1 MSDIA
6 KILTSQEYNKFKYII
21 ILTLLMFFLE
31 TISLVSIPLFA
42 TVLLNESIL
51 FENYKFLNNINL
63 IKDAGQARLIFYCGI
78 LVIFS
83 FVVKNLFLVFL
94 IYFQGNFQKKMKI
107 NISKKLFEHYIRM
120 PFLNHLEKN
129 PANLSRYVSNEISGF
144 NMYLQSLTLLLRES
158 IAIVVIFLLLIS
170 SSPFKVTIILL
181 VFGLIAAV
189 FLKSIKK
196 MIKNKANINIKLGQN
211 LTQTIYETFG
221 AIKDI
226 KIQMK
231 EDKIV
236 EYFNTDISTLE
247 KNNFYFYIFEKMP
260 RIIMEF
266 LSVGILLIFCFFYL
280 NLDSDITSAIPT
292 LSLLTICIVRFI
304 PAFNAVTVS
313 KYYMKIMKPSLNVL
327 LEEFKH
333 FELLQNKN
341 IQSIKKDEKQNLNL
355 DLSKNFISVKN
366 LSFHYPGENTKP
378 LKDINFEIQAG
389 SFVGITGRTGSGK
402 STLFHIMMGLL
413 KPNSGIICNEGE
425 NIFLNSNKWKKKI
438 GYISQNIFLL
448 NASLKKNIIFTFD
461 DEEFDERK
469 LNESIKIAQIQ
480 DKILSLPKG
489 LETNIGIDGSKL
501 SGGERQRLA
510 IARAIYR
517 NPEVIFMDESTS
529 ALDVKTEGIILD
541 KIRNHFKGK
550 TILMIAHR
558 KSSLDKC
565 DRILTL
571 EEGKII

>member
-31 TISLVSIPLFA
+31 TVSLVSIPLFA

-231 EDKIV
+231 EDKVV

-266 LSVGILLIFCFFYL
+266 LSVGILLIFCFFY
-280 NLDSDITSAIPT
+280 
-292 LSLLTICIVRFI
+292 
-304 PAFNAVTVS
+304 
-313 KYYMKIMKPSLNVL
+313 M
-327 LEEFKH
+327 
-333 FELLQNKN
+333 
-341 IQSIKKDEKQNLNL
+341 
-355 DLSKNFISVKN
+355 
-366 LSFHYPGENTKP
+366 
-378 LKDINFEIQAG
+378 
-389 SFVGITGRTGSGK
+389 
-402 STLFHIMMGLL
+402 
-413 KPNSGIICNEGE
+413 
-425 NIFLNSNKWKKKI
+425 
-438 GYISQNIFLL
+438 
-448 NASLKKNIIFTFD
+448 
-461 DEEFDERK
+461 
-469 LNESIKIAQIQ
+469 
-480 DKILSLPKG
+480 
-489 LETNIGIDGSKL
+489 
-501 SGGERQRLA
+501 
-510 IARAIYR
+510 
-517 NPEVIFMDESTS
+517 
-529 ALDVKTEGIILD
+529 
-541 KIRNHFKGK
+541 
-550 TILMIAHR
+550 
-558 KSSLDKC
+558 
-565 DRILTL
+565 
-571 EEGKII
+571 

>member
-1 MSDIA
+1 
-6 KILTSQEYNKFKYII
+6 
-21 ILTLLMFFLE
+21 
-31 TISLVSIPLFA
+31 
-42 TVLLNESIL
+42 
-51 FENYKFLNNINL
+51 
-63 IKDAGQARLIFYCGI
+63 
-78 LVIFS
+78 
-83 FVVKNLFLVFL
+83 
-94 IYFQGNFQKKMKI
+94 
-107 NISKKLFEHYIRM
+107 
-120 PFLNHLEKN
+120 
-129 PANLSRYVSNEISGF
+129 
-144 NMYLQSLTLLLRES
+144 
-158 IAIVVIFLLLIS
+158 
-170 SSPFKVTIILL
+170 
-181 VFGLIAAV
+181 
-189 FLKSIKK
+189 
-196 MIKNKANINIKLGQN
+196 
-211 LTQTIYETFG
+211 
-221 AIKDI
+221 
-226 KIQMK
+226 
-231 EDKIV
+231 
-236 EYFNTDISTLE
+236 
-247 KNNFYFYIFEKMP
+247 
-260 RIIMEF
+260 
-266 LSVGILLIFCFFYL
+266 
-280 NLDSDITSAIPT
+280 
-292 LSLLTICIVRFI
+292 
-304 PAFNAVTVS
+304 
-313 KYYMKIMKPSLNVL
+313 MKIMKPSLNVL